1 MDTPRKQQSRRSGSA
16 VCHAVPL
23 DRLVFPRH
31 LGVSLGS
38 LRHGVRFFD
47 ILRPSPTRRVF
58 FFGVEGSMQRI
69 LFGMVCVAC
78 LLSPLLPQW
87 RPSRGAWLA
96 SLAPLALMVICG
108 ALLYSKT
115 SAEFFSTPADA
126 NSLAAVSPAWPMTWC
141 IEAAAWSPSTCR
153 SARGGYLGFAGS
165 LLAAV
170 QGLRQFRRQAACRRR
185 QCSRRDR
192 IVPGG
197 RRAASPLMP
206 APYALS
212 FGRARM
218 ASVYPLG

>member
-1 MDTPRKQQSRRSGSA
+1 MDTPRSSNH
-16 VCHAVPL
+16 V
-23 DRLVFPRH
+23 DRLRLSAMLCLLIGWFFLDTLV
-31 LGVSLGS
+31 VSLGS

-47 ILRPSPTRRVF
+47 ISSAIADPTRI

-69 LFGMVCVAC
+69 LFGLVCVAC

-126 NSLAAVSPAWPMTWC
+126 NSLGSSVARLANDLVHRGSGLVAKHVSIGA
-141 IEAAAWSPSTCR
+141 
-153 SARGGYLGFAGS
+153 GGYLGFAGS

-170 QGLRQFRRQAACRRR
+170 QGLRQFRRQPA
-185 QCSRRDR
+185 
-192 IVPGG
+192 VP
-197 RRAASPLMP
+197 P
-206 APYALS
+206 APVQS
-212 FGRARM
+212 T
-218 ASVYPLG
+218 